1 MTTLLTIVALMLC
14 WALLTLGAG
23 QGEAEYRSRKRT

>member
-1 MTTLLTIVALMLC
+1 MTTLLTIVALMLS

-23 QGEAEYRSRKRT
+23 QGEAESRSRKRT